1 MKFDRIP
8 LKMIKLYDVYKRNT
22 TDSNTQKKKVKEWE
36 NIYQYN
42 VNSMQNSWSGYSY
55 IKQTFGQ
62 TSLLDTRKAIS

>member
-42 VNSMQNSWSGYSY
+42 VNSMQNRAGVA
-55 IKQTFGQ
+55 T
-62 TSLLDTRKAIS
+62 AI